1 MCLSI
6 PAEVLSVHDN
16 DALVSVQGMKIK
28 VSSLLLN
35 DLKPGDFILVH
46 TGFAIQTISRK
57 EAEETLQVV
66 RHMLP
71 PVSDGEST

>member
-6 PAEVLSVHDN
+6 PAEVLSVRD
-16 DALVSVQGMKIK
+16 DEALVSVQGMKIK

-35 DLKPGDFILVH
+35 DLKPGDFVLVH
-46 TGFAIQTISRK
+46 TGFAIQTISRE

-71 PVSDGEST
+71 PVADGERT